1 MISKKTNV
9 KVPKF
14 SYVKMKNK
22 EINDDINKDEIFLF
36 SKMKKVIERW
46 INIKNNKINF
56 ECFIVLK

>member
-22 EINDDINKDEIFLF
+22 AINEDMTKDEIFLF
-36 SKMKKVIERW
+36 SK
-46 INIKNNKINF
+46 IKNVIDKRVRINKTKINF
-56 ECFIVLK
+56 ECFIVSK

>member
-22 EINDDINKDEIFLF
+22 AINEDMTKDEIFLF
-36 SKMKKVIERW
+36 SK
-46 INIKNNKINF
+46 IKNVIDK
-56 ECFIVLK
+56 